1 MYVVNKGISLE
12 EYLDDIKK
20 SELNKLYTKYK
31 KLFSEKI
38 LAKEEKKYI
47 IITGIIHVF
56 RNSLNTFNDK
66 ELEALENLLKM
77 EKSESLSSGLIEN
90 NFLFIKN
97 SEIIFPTEIKKILE
111 DVNIK
116 DISKSNKLVAIE
128 FYLNI
133 NGLLSI
139 DKLYELLEA
148 TDFYIT
154 KSELKTY
161 LKELNLKVS
170 KNYVYINEFA
180 FNMDKEN
187 NLSKIKESTEDYAI
201 YTLEDISKINNE
213 HDKNDYIVKIYEILK
228 NNFQDQRECFSVA
241 VDIFDFIRC
250 GYNLEENIQKV
261 TDSKNLKGTKKEIK
275 NFNRLLQEIYDNTP
289 SWELNGYY
297 PEEKEIKL
305 SKKEIDSLLS
315 YINMYMLMNG
325 AIKIDKLLE
334 ILTND
339 HHFDISKEDLIE
351 ISQIPGDTY
360 IINNCFCVEGV
371 DGDILKSLIEQKE
384 KIGKYKV
391 VNNLEN
397 FFEEHD
403 LVENKLKKLINKY
416 TDNKEVVKQVISLIV
431 FGGINEFTLDVTL
444 RSNKVELSD
453 NKKVRMLK
461 DLNNCQKNVRT
472 WSLNGFTM
480 NEILTKKY

>member
-77 EKSESLSSGLIEN
+77 EKSESLSSRLIEN

-228 NNFQDQRECFSVA
+228 NNFQDQRECF
-241 VDIFDFIRC
+241 
-250 GYNLEENIQKV
+250 
-261 TDSKNLKGTKKEIK
+261 
-275 NFNRLLQEIYDNTP
+275 
-289 SWELNGYY
+289 
-297 PEEKEIKL
+297 
-305 SKKEIDSLLS
+305 
-315 YINMYMLMNG
+315 
-325 AIKIDKLLE
+325 
-334 ILTND
+334 
-339 HHFDISKEDLIE
+339 
-351 ISQIPGDTY
+351 
-360 IINNCFCVEGV
+360 FC
-371 DGDILKSLIEQKE
+371 S
-384 KIGKYKV
+384 
-391 VNNLEN
+391 
-397 FFEEHD
+397 
-403 LVENKLKKLINKY
+403 
-416 TDNKEVVKQVISLIV
+416 S
-431 FGGINEFTLDVTL
+431 
-444 RSNKVELSD
+444 
-453 NKKVRMLK
+453 
-461 DLNNCQKNVRT
+461 
-472 WSLNGFTM
+472 
-480 NEILTKKY
+480 